1 MKAGLDSNALKEC
14 GYCLS
19 GPTLR
24 FHSGSHTMQ
33 ALLITSMFNSKNYA
47 KKTSLRVNGCCPTLA
62 ILLLTTF
69 CPLVLAQ
76 QGSAI
81 QPCKIP
87 PVDEQ
92 AAAPCLEKTDVN
104 QILVD
109 ESIPPDAAAET
120 LLQPFAAKVH
130 SLEVVIGSLEGDLR
144 KGGIGGGSMGNFVA
158 DAIRTFSGAKLAQ
171 PIALSVMN
179 SGGLRKSSIAA
190 GTLRVNDIF
199 ELLPFEN
206 ALVKIDFTGEQL
218 LRLLGVVVAK
228 ADAQSGARIK
238 YRMTEEKKAELIS
251 ARLIAGDG
259 RERTINPRAIYS
271 IITLDYLLKLGGGSY
286 AILQEGKDPK
296 PLGIT
301 LRDAVI
307 ESVKAEAAKGRPV
320 RARLDGRFSNV
331 DPKKQ

>member
-1 MKAGLDSNALKEC
+1 
-14 GYCLS
+14 
-19 GPTLR
+19 
-24 FHSGSHTMQ
+24 
-33 ALLITSMFNSKNYA
+33 MFNSKNCA
-47 KKTSLRVNGCCPTLA
+47 QKTSLRVNGCCRTLA

-104 QILVD
+104 QTLIDETIL
-109 ESIPPDAAAET
+109 PDAAAET

-130 SLEVVIGSLEGDLR
+130 SLDVVIGSLEGDLR
-144 KGGIGGGSMGNFVA
+144 KGGLGGGSMGNFVA
-158 DAIRTFSGAKLAQ
+158 DAVRSLSSVKLGR
-171 PIALSVMN
+171 PIALSLMN

-190 GTLRVNDIF
+190 GTLRVKDIF

-206 ALVKIDFTGEQL
+206 VLVKIDLTGEQL
-218 LRLLGVVVAK
+218 LKLLGVVVAK
-228 ADAQSGARIK
+228 ADAESGARIK

-251 ARLIAGDG
+251 ARFIASDG
-259 RERTINPRAIYS
+259 RERTINPRATYS
-271 IITLDYLLKLGGGSY
+271 IITVDYLLKLGGGSY

-307 ESVKAEAAKGRPV
+307 EYIKTETAKGRPV
-320 RARLDGRFSNV
+320 RARLDWRFSKL
-331 DPKKQ
+331 DPKKR